1 MTCTIFIHAFFAH
14 IFFSSCILLAKRKP
28 LRPQPSRGHIILLC
42 QSQSIVYEGRTIT
55 WQAKQWNYE
64 VFPPCARAVIK
75 FGRILSDVN
84 QNWFKGLKLTSLLEL
99 AHLKQSLIR
108 VKTWTKVLV
117 LTWDTFWSNPM
128 PFLSWGP
135 WEQSPLKAE
144 LSLPSDILW
153 MAQSDSSD
161 FLYFELC
168 YEISLVFNIWKGIY
182 GVLYR
187 KD

>member
-99 AHLKQSLIR
+99 AHLKHSLIW
-108 VKTWTKVLV
+108 VKTCTKSSYPGYILIK
-117 LTWDTFWSNPM
+117 SNAISI
-128 PFLSWGP
+128 LG
-135 WEQSPLKAE
+135 
-144 LSLPSDILW
+144 SLRTIAIKSRIISSLW
-153 MAQSDSSD
+153 HFMNGSVWQ
-161 FLYFELC
+161 
-168 YEISLVFNIWKGIY
+168 
-182 GVLYR
+182 
-187 KD
+187 